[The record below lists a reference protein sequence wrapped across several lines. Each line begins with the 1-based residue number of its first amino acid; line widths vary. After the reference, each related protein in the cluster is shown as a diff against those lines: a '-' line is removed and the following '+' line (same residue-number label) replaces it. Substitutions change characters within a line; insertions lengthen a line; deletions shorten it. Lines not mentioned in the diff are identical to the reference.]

1 MRLLGGKKLHGKIYI
16 FSFKIEKKFDLEVF
30 QNQHFKNFIIEK
42 NVDFEVIQK
51 LQHIVLISVL
61 SILLYLTSCTKYSQ
75 SVSVYK
81 SLAYSTY
88 AIKEK

>member
-1 MRLLGGKKLHGKIYI
+1 MI
-16 FSFKIEKKFDLEVF
+16 FYCDFIFYSNRFEERGQEKRRGCVR
-30 QNQHFKNFIIEK
+30 
-42 NVDFEVIQK
+42 

-81 SLAYSTY
+81 SLACSTY
-88 AIKEK
+88 VVRLDSNLGKILHIEKVRL

>member
-1 MRLLGGKKLHGKIYI
+1 MI
-16 FSFKIEKKFDLEVF
+16 FYCDFIFHSNCFEERGQEKRRGCVR
-30 QNQHFKNFIIEK
+30 
-42 NVDFEVIQK
+42 

-61 SILLYLTSCTKYSQ
+61 SILFYLTSCTKYSQ

-88 AIKEK
+88 AM

>member
-1 MRLLGGKKLHGKIYI
+1 MI
-16 FSFKIEKKFDLEVF
+16 FYCDFIFYSNRFEERGQEKRRGCVR
-30 QNQHFKNFIIEK
+30 
-42 NVDFEVIQK
+42 

-88 AIKEK
+88 ASISHYSEQRGQWRDKRSSFYCKY

>member
-1 MRLLGGKKLHGKIYI
+1 MI
-16 FSFKIEKKFDLEVF
+16 FYCDFIFHSNRFEERGQEKRRGCVR
-30 QNQHFKNFIIEK
+30 
-42 NVDFEVIQK
+42 

-88 AIKEK
+88 VVRLDSNLGKILHIEKVRL